1 MDVSLV
7 DACRLLGKTPRQVR
21 YLVKKGELHGRKVS
35 GRWVV
40 DAADLPISEGQRAA
54 RASKEQQL
62 RDTVEKALGPAR
74 ARPYGV
80 ADLVA
85 FQAGVRVH
93 AALLAALG
101 AAHPA
106 VDAVSAALVALAQG
120 YHRFHDRD
128 KLDAYRLAREEAAR
142 AAALVLLSG
151 HAEAEGLAAAIE
163 REVLPSILGLVRR
176 CERRKP

>member
-1 MDVSLV
+1 MDVTLQ

-21 YLVKKGELHGRKVS
+21 YLVRKGELQGKKVA

-54 RASKEQQL
+54 RAAKEQQL
-62 RDTVEKALGPAR
+62 RDTVEHALGPAHTR
-74 ARPYGV
+74 RYGV
-80 ADLVA
+80 ADLTA
-85 FQAGVRVH
+85 FTAGVRVYR
-93 AALLAALG
+93 ALLAALG

-106 VDAVSAALVALAQG
+106 SDAVSAALVALSQG

-128 KLDAYRLAREEAAR
+128 KLEAYRLAREEAAR
-142 AAALVLLSG
+142 AAALVLLSA
-151 HAEAEGLAAAIE
+151 HAEAEALAAPIE
-163 REVLPSILGLVRR
+163 REVLPAILGLVRR